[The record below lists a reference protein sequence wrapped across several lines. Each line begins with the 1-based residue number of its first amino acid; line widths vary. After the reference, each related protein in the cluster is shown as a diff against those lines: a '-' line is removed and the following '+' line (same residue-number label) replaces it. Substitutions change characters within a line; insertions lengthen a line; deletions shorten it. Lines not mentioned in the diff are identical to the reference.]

1 MKYTRNNNH
10 KIKTYKRML
19 SFLLALVLVL
29 NMVPYSYIGEKTG
42 TVITVKAAPDYSEE
56 DDPDPRFQHDASSNL
71 TINIEDL
78 VAYSQAY
85 QAYPKYHQ
93 FDNVSIST
101 SGDVTDFLD
110 GFQSIGIEELPFA
123 GSIAFQSNDN
133 KSLII
138 DVPLFDVVY
147 DTVSVNGGNPF
158 SISRIYADTTQEA
171 AKKGLA
177 LVANVVKA
185 NPDNTKEKASWNI
198 TAKTYTGDSER
209 MRLEGFSGFIGSMGE
224 DASLT
229 LTAGI
234 DLTGAVNSTIQM
246 EAGRDIGF
254 LCGSMGARASLTA
267 SVSVSGAPSTM
278 IPLISTTSGNAGGYV
293 GRMESGSSLNITSV
307 SGALF
312 DANTEIRTIAA
323 DSENGGW
330 AGGIVGKNNGGTAS
344 AAATTVNYSMTGV
357 DGAGGI
363 FGYYLAPTPA
373 EGETETTFDASGY
386 AINCKVNGTGYL
398 GGLFGMLENGS
409 NLKITGGAT
418 VDTTEK
424 TITGT
429 GIIST
434 HDSGNA
440 TSYGGIAGDYKAG
453 AQTNTIKI
461 ENILSKPQKTAGVT
475 YYGGGIGFVDETNPT
490 YIEMSGFKADGMVGC
505 SSDEID
511 TAGGLIG
518 SGNYCFLVSE
528 NVIVSTSDNNDSI
541 KGGGIIGKIAYG
553 VLSLKG
559 FADLSGAPINAVAYT
574 RGRVAGYRD
583 DALIFAESGW
593 DFTRR
598 SQGVDDVGTWGEVI
612 TFDDAKMKLE
622 DVLTVDYA
630 TAHTVAVG
638 SVTPSSIAN
647 CADFAKTAL
656 SLQIDASKNPFLTN
670 ANTVTASTDITLTDD
685 INLTGTGLTG
695 FTRDNLT
702 ADKAD
707 ASKCTYKGTFNGG
720 GKTVTLAVGEPNG
733 SIYRHAFNGI
743 FGTLEG
749 ATVKDV
755 TLTGTV
761 NVNANITMYAGA
773 VAGRSK
779 NGIYIS
785 NVTINTEF
793 SNAGGSSLSMG
804 GFIGED
810 IQPDKASEVAGTV
823 TVDEDAYHI
832 NISNSN
838 FNGKITGNN
847 SNFGI
852 GGLIGKIFHDRNQAR
867 NWKISNCTIGGTIEN
882 TANREAQEIGGLIG
896 KIEAYSAGD
905 NDSYSARTLTLDNIT
920 VDSLTMKG
928 KVYHNIGNEK
938 KYNTLTCGGLLGYSW
953 FNTDVVMTA
962 KGVTVKN
969 SSVTMENEYADYG
982 DFAGLV
988 YSATGHWTVNKLDIQ
1003 SITAS
1008 AANAKSYG
1016 MIVNRGWNVKS
1027 DENFYSGGSRSALY
1041 LDLPAGHTYN
1051 ISSFT
1056 DSLPTGIVFDELT
1069 AYSAYY
1075 RESENVRSA
1084 SDGDTREPSDIMENG
1099 QGVVS
1104 IHTGLTMD
1112 GSAAS
1117 TSYQAKTSRGAAPNP
1132 YTRYYYNLDTVT
1144 SSNVDSLTTPQMK
1157 LMSWGV
1163 NQYVSRNLKKFF
1175 ADPFNGTITDGTYNM
1190 QGYSWYPVDVD
1201 SALIVN
1207 GTFAFYNKEF
1217 EGSED
1222 ANAAGTNPVTYD
1234 YFRTSLYDA
1243 TNSSITQHYMMQNG
1257 LLHDVN
1263 SSVTVGENGVT
1274 LKGNVG
1280 AKDDTSGTGAFIC
1293 GIVSGTSG
1301 NTSRVDTSG
1310 GVILDGI
1317 YVHNLATYSSYA
1329 PLLINSVDSF
1339 AELAIENVK
1348 VKDDDSYKNNAALP
1362 VISGVK
1368 KAATSLIG
1376 DVGNF
1381 SARSINIE
1389 FKKIQLDGRTASINN
1404 TDNANTA
1411 LTGKYHTDLSIFTK
1425 ATLLNRFSYSS
1436 GGSGVYN
1443 YAIGLDWDD
1452 EAHEVTYG
1460 KEVGY
1465 TGTDTNS
1472 QYPNQERWYDGQD
1485 HTGGYLT
1492 SPYNKTTTLND
1503 TEAAA
1508 ALSTLFKGSFL
1519 PYVAVGYNA
1528 SEKTYQLKVN
1538 HEAASLTGCGT
1549 YNHPY
1554 SISDGNQLVMIQQ
1567 ILAGNPPSGAKLNYI
1582 GNRTDHWCDGTTQCV
1597 SYTWNGSN
1605 FLMDSNNSKTVSLID
1620 MRKHL
1625 AESYYKLANSIT
1637 IEEGSGFE
1645 GLGDLGTTSD
1655 AYAVFRGVIDGGNF
1669 EVINKTSY
1677 PLIASSYGSV
1687 VTNLSVTVDANISIE
1702 QVSRSAFTIA
1712 AGGCDNYGA
1721 VIGQIMGGDNIIDGV
1736 TVTYS
1741 DKASITLSGKYAQLV
1756 PVGGY
1761 VGVIERGCLIFRGME
1776 TERGKNTIQ
1785 GLGGTNSSKVTDGTN
1800 TDLLSETNTKWLY
1813 VNPIIGRVLDGYAM
1827 TEASAY
1833 RPFETGK
1840 RTYNSGETINDSNG
1854 ALTMK
1859 NGRKNYSIPDVVIP
1873 TGDADKL
1880 DVDEYV
1886 AVAKTDGMS
1895 TDNMYKTSINI
1906 PNAQAMFI
1914 LSALSHAHI
1923 CSSGTYYQRKA
1934 AYYTDYSASYGGDWK
1949 IVRRAE
1955 YSHVGESGL
1964 GEDNADYQTSL
1975 KDVATVNSNGTGL
1988 IPYTV
1993 ANYTTSFEVVNGN
2006 NTYQGYGIFN
2016 AARNTTS
2023 VDFNIGSSSNG
2034 EDSTED
2040 TEQVDTSKIWY
2051 LPDGFRG
2058 IGGFHFGN
2066 NNPADRMF
2074 YLRNFNGNG
2083 YVISLD
2089 MQYAQYGKDTDKSWF
2104 DYDTYYPGY
2113 NTQETGFGLFNNI
2126 TENAKGRVTD
2136 DEQNT
2141 NTINRITLKGNIS
2154 TYIYKPDGTL
2164 VESSYQDTQNRVT
2177 DPRYLTAAGFAGRD
2191 IYNVN
2196 AQFNFENVLLTDL
2209 YVKSSKYAAG
2219 LLSLVNPNN
2228 DNGKITIK
2236 HCSTSNLEIEGGLYA
2251 AGCIGRFM
2259 KGQLEVDDLDLK
2271 FKSIKNDKFS
2281 SDTWNQNGEKNGVAG
2296 IVASVNSQLI
2306 PMTFK
2311 NVTLGDKT
2319 KTSYIGYTD
2328 GTKYKNK
2335 DQETVFAG
2343 GLVGDTRSKSPIVME
2358 NCTAYNLNVYG
2369 HRAGVFA
2376 GHIYPQ
2382 AQTTSTIYNCH
2393 AINTLG
2399 DQVKVYGVLNYGADT
2414 EDGGAAAMVGF
2425 IDRAQINLIDCSVEG
2440 YNVYGTRDVGGAFGQ
2455 LRLRDANSTI
2465 NMHVVNFKLENVHI
2479 YADYKAGGLVG
2490 YMKVSNTSGTSGN
2503 LTGYNIVTNN
2513 VYIDKNKQTSVTD
2526 GGNVIGKRDNPFVIK
2541 LAGIS
2546 QQGAVPTDKIV
2557 GTGAK
2562 ISNVESKYGTGGYIV
2577 YADYTGAALKNS
2589 TQGKTFSGFNNTN
2602 NVGAFNSDTRT
2613 FTDPVTDNWPYATTS
2628 KITNLTSG
2636 DVSQFLSG
2644 DGVNSSAITSILSEL
2659 SGTSNKRYTVAGEA
2673 IGTYNT
2679 SKITQQIS
2687 TAYKE
2692 YGNYGG
2698 LDFPV
2703 LVLDSTAAT
2712 ETSELVNNY
2721 LKLLTNTDYNFA
2733 ASDYNG
2739 NDESKAFRVVR
2750 TTYQYKD
2757 ESFTATN
2764 AAPTL
2769 QYNSTL
2775 GFYMTAG
2782 KVDSNSEYPQFTLL
2796 DVQFFDPQDSSTEN
2810 RKVAYHLY
2818 VPVYT
2823 SRVTQFKF
2831 NSHIASGTDYY
2842 SDPYTGRSLFENL
2855 GTPVTLKLDFSYN
2868 TRTPQEWITAING
2881 GESVMGNYYKTVSIG
2896 NETSNWKSGTKFAL
2910 VDVKNNG
2917 KVYYLDNFVGGS
2929 TNLSLNLKD
2938 FKDENDNAFKP
2949 VPLYKV
2955 LNVVIGEDANGKLVQ
2970 LAEGDDESTATV
2982 SYNGNLFRPWVSTDG
2997 DVTKYSVTGVTP
3009 EAFETYYLSIFT
3021 PKASANESIYHY
3033 KFRTIDKLTDKT
3045 DDAMPAC
3052 KISGTNYACDLY
3064 SGDLYSN
3071 SISSLDVTSNSSD
3084 DPKLTETN
3092 NSLTVTMNATVSL
3105 TDNALQN
3112 GIKENLKA
3120 NTGASIY
3127 QTFLMTYDMLDV
3139 GGTSKIGIQPGSD
3152 PIVGVTSY
3160 TINNADVKSGSSINK
3175 TLNHIEFANNT
3186 NLRSVLISENGNA
3199 IISLTTKLQY
3209 DISTLGVQFPEKPEG
3224 TAQQIGS
3231 SVIGY
3236 SKLASSTARAA
3247 FSSTFD
3253 VKKDATRYYCDDTVS
3268 AKLSYHLDIGN
3279 ENTNSEP
3286 AGPYTDL
3293 GINSYEFT
3301 DETYAIY
3308 TEARYDTSMLKGAG
3322 DYVQL
3327 TLKLSDKSDYS
3338 KWLPVDSYIAEIK
3351 ILDKNGIDML
3361 SGAYTGDA
3369 RLTHTAGTG
3378 TEYVLR
3384 VKKSL
3389 LEADGENI
3397 YIFPIE
3403 LTINTGDGKL
3413 KGKKNAAGDA
3423 MLYANYMV
3431 HLDAAIYPQLSGGD
3445 VFEPSKAEDHLIYT
3459 NARMDVTYQGE

>member
-1 MKYTRNNNH
+1 MKRRRNGVNKNIF
-10 KIKTYKRML
+10 KKLISSIT
-19 SFLLALVLVL
+19 AIVLVFNAL
-29 NMVPYSYIGEKTG
+29 PLTEIGEKSG
-42 TVITVKAAPDYSEE
+42 VIRNVVVAAAYSEE
-56 DDPDPRFQHDASSNL
+56 DDPNPDFQHDSNNAL
-71 TINIEDL
+71 SINIEDL
-78 VAYSQAY
+78 VAYSEAY

-101 SGDVTDFLD
+101 SGDVTDLLD
-110 GFQSIGIEELPFA
+110 GFKSLGCHDFPFA

-138 DVPLFDVVY
+138 DVPLFDEVL
-147 DTVSVNGGNPF
+147 DTATVNAGNAF
-158 SISRIYADTTQEA
+158 SISRIYANSTEEA
-171 AKKGLA
+171 SKKYLP
-177 LVANVVKA
+177 LVANIVRADTISGKA
-185 NPDNTKEKASWNI
+185 KASWNI
-198 TAKTYTGDSER
+198 TAKTYMGDSELQR
-209 MRLEGFSGFIGSMGE
+209 VDSFAGFIDSME
-224 DASLT
+224 ANSSISLS
-229 LTAGI
+229 AGI
-234 DLTGAVNSTIQM
+234 DLTGSLNSTISI
-246 EAGRDIGF
+246 ETNRDVGF
-254 LCGSMGARASLTA
+254 LCGNMGEGATLTSSITTSAS
-267 SVSVSGAPSTM
+267 SGNI
-278 IPLISTTSGNAGGYV
+278 IPLITTSNGNAGGYI
-293 GRMESGSSLNITSV
+293 GRMESGATFTLTSV

-312 DANTEIRTIAA
+312 DSNTEIKTTASDA
-323 DSENGGW
+323 MNGGYS
-330 AGGIVGKNNGGTAS
+330 GGVVGKNNCGTVTLPSS
-344 AAATTVNYSMTGV
+344 AFAISAIMTGV
-357 DGAGGI
+357 DGAGGV
-363 FGYYLAPTPA
+363 FGYYNVSAPVSPA
-373 EGETETTFDASGY
+373 TSNVFDASTLT
-386 AINCKVNGTGYL
+386 IDCKVNGTGYV
-398 GGLFGMLENGS
+398 GGLFGVLENNYNFTINGGAVVGTNPS
-409 NLKITGGAT
+409 AITGS
-418 VDTTEK
+418 D
-424 TITGT
+424 IS
-429 GIIST
+429 ST
-434 HDSGNA
+434 HDNGSVSA
-440 TSYGGIAGDYKAG
+440 YGGIVGEYKTN
-453 AQTNTIKI
+453 AQTNTLKI
-461 ENILSKPQKTAGVT
+461 ENIVSNPTRSDETSAT
-475 YYGGGIGFVDETNPT
+475 YYGGGIGFVEESNPA
-490 YIEMSGFKADGMVGC
+490 YAEFKGFKLNNAVGC
-505 SSDEID
+505 
-511 TAGGLIG
+511 TPGGAFGGLVGKGDKSFI
-518 SGNYCFLVSE
+518 VSN
-528 NVIVSTSDNNDSI
+528 NVIISTSDAI
-541 KGGGIIGKIAYG
+541 KGGGIVGSIAYG
-553 VLSLKG
+553 VLAFKG
-559 FADLSGAPINAVAYT
+559 FADFSNASVTAAAYTSGAV
-574 RGRVAGYRD
+574 VGYRD
-583 DALIFAESGW
+583 DALVFAEDEW
-593 DFTRR
+593 KLTRK
-598 SQGVDDVGTWGEVI
+598 SQNIDDIATWGEII
-612 TFDDAKMKLE
+612 TFDDTNMIIG
-622 DVLTVDYA
+622 DVMTVDY
-630 TAHTVAVG
+630 TAAHSVTIG
-638 SVTPSSIAN
+638 SVTPTAVN
-647 CADFAKTAL
+647 TPATFAKVAL
-656 SLQIDASKNPFLTN
+656 SLKIDASQNAFITN
-670 ANTVTASTDITLTDD
+670 SNSITSSTNITLTDD
-685 INLTGTGLTG
+685 VDLSGTGLTG
-695 FTRDNLT
+695 FTRDNIQK
-702 ADKAD
+702 DKGNTD
-707 ASKCTYKGTFNGG
+707 KCTYSGTFNGG
-720 GKTVTLAVGEPNG
+720 SHTITLAIGEPNG
-733 SIYRHAFNGI
+733 RVYRHAYVGL
-743 FGTLEG
+743 FGVTSG
-749 ATVKDV
+749 AKIQDV
-755 TLTGTV
+755 TLDGTLDV
-761 NVNANITMYAGA
+761 SAADLTTYAGA
-773 VAGRSK
+773 LTGYSK
-779 NGIYIS
+779 DGINIS
-785 NVTINTEF
+785 GVTVKTELT
-793 SNAGGSSLSMG
+793 NAGGKWLSMG

-810 IQPDKASEVAGTV
+810 NNSTGATVNVDSSSYHICITDSTFNGSISGNASDFSAAGVIGKIYHNKDEVRTWLMSDV
-823 TVDEDAYHI
+823 TVSGSI
-832 NISNSN
+832 GNSSN
-838 FNGKITGNN
+838 KHAQA
-847 SNFGI
+847 I
-852 GGLIGKIFHDRNQAR
+852 GGLIGQ
-867 NWKISNCTIGGTIEN
+867 
-882 TANREAQEIGGLIG
+882 
-896 KIEAYSAGD
+896 IEAYSSDG
-905 NDSYSARTLTLDNIT
+905 SYNSRTLTLDGISISNLT
-920 VDSLTMKG
+920 VSGTVGHGSNDTSVLS
-928 KVYHNIGNEK
+928 H
-938 KYNTLTCGGLLGYSW
+938 GGLLGYSW
-953 FNTDVVMTA
+953 LNTDVVMTNN
-962 KGVTVKN
+962 GVTISD
-969 SSVTMENEYADYG
+969 SSVNMNNIKSSDYG

-988 YSATGHWTVNKLDIQ
+988 YNATGHWKINKLDIQ

-1016 MIVNRGWNVKS
+1016 MIVNKGWYVGSGKDYYS
-1027 DENFYSGGSRSALY
+1027 DGTRSALY
-1041 LDLPAGHTYN
+1041 LELPSGYTYN
-1051 ISSFT
+1051 IKSFT
-1056 DSLPTGIVFDELT
+1056 DSGLPSGIVYDELV

-1075 RESENVRSA
+1075 TESENIRGP
-1084 SDGDTREPSDIMENG
+1084 SDGDNREPSDIMENG
-1099 QGVVS
+1099 QGIVS

-1112 GSAAS
+1112 GSNATS
-1117 TSYQAKTSRGAAPNP
+1117 SYQAKTSRGAKPNP

-1144 SSNVDSLTTPQMK
+1144 NDTVSNLSTPQMK

-1163 NQYVSRNLKKFF
+1163 RQYACANLKKHF
-1175 ADPFNGTITDGTYNM
+1175 ADPFSDNTIDNANYNM

-1201 SALIVN
+1201 SAITVN
-1207 GTFAFYNKEF
+1207 GNFRFYNKEF
-1217 EGSED
+1217 EGSEE
-1222 ANAAGTNPVTYD
+1222 ANVAGSNPTTYD
-1234 YFRTSLYDA
+1234 YFRTSLYDS

-1257 LLHDVN
+1257 LFHDVN
-1263 SSVTVGENGVT
+1263 GSVSVGADGIT
-1274 LKGNVG
+1274 LQGNIG
-1280 AKDDTSGTGAFIC
+1280 AKDNTSGTGALIC
-1293 GIVSGTSG
+1293 GIIAGSSDANAGV
-1301 NTSRVDTSG
+1301 NTTNGD
-1310 GVILDGI
+1310 VILDGV
-1317 YVHNLATYSSYA
+1317 YVHNILAYSDYA
-1329 PLLINSVDSF
+1329 PLLINKADSYV
-1339 AELAIENVK
+1339 ELNIENVK
-1348 VKDDDSYKNNAALP
+1348 VKEDASYKTNSAIPMIN
-1362 VISGVK
+1362 GVK

-1376 DVGNF
+1376 DVGND
-1381 SARSINIE
+1381 SARSIKIE
-1389 FKKIQLDGRTASINN
+1389 FKKIQLDGRTAAIDDTNG
-1404 TDNANTA
+1404 ANTS
-1411 LTGKYHTDLSIFTK
+1411 LTSKYHTDLTIFTN
-1425 ATLLNRFSYSS
+1425 ATLLNKFSYNS
-1436 GGSGVYN
+1436 GGSGVYD
-1443 YAIGLDWDD
+1443 YAIGLDWNSDTPV
-1452 EAHEVTYG
+1452 HNVTYG

-1465 TGTDTNS
+1465 TSSDSST
-1472 QYPNQERWYDGQD
+1472 QYPDQERWYSGQD
-1485 HTGGYLT
+1485 HSSGYLT
-1492 SPYNKTTTLND
+1492 SPFNSSTTIGD
-1503 TEAAA
+1503 ASDAA
-1508 ALSTLFKGSFL
+1508 ALATLFKGSFL

-1554 SISDGNQLVMIQQ
+1554 SISNGNQLVMIQQ

-1597 SYTWNGSN
+1597 SYTWDGSN
-1605 FLMDSNNSKTVSLID
+1605 FLMDSNNSKIVSLGD

-1702 QVSRSAFTIA
+1702 QVSNSAFTIA

-1833 RPFETGK
+1833 RPFETGN

-1975 KDVATVNSNGTGL
+1975 KDVATVKSDGTGL
-1988 IPYTV
+1988 VPYTV

-2016 AARNTTS
+2016 AARDTTS
-2023 VDFNIGSSSNG
+2023 VDFNIGYSSNG
-2034 EDSTED
+2034 EVSTEE

-2066 NNPADRMF
+2066 NNPANRMF

-2104 DYDTYYPGY
+2104 DADAYYPGY
-2113 NTQETGFGLFNNI
+2113 NSQETGFGLFNNI

-2177 DPRYLTAAGFAGRD
+2177 DSRYLTAAGFAGRD
-2191 IYNVN
+2191 FYNVN

-2259 KGQLEVDDLDLK
+2259 RGQLEVDDLDLK

-2281 SDTWNQNGEKNGVAG
+2281 SDTWNTNGIDKNGVAG
-2296 IVASVNSQLI
+2296 IVASVYSQQI

-2328 GTKYKNK
+2328 GTKYNNK
-2335 DQETVFAG
+2335 DYETVFAG

-2399 DQVKVYGVLNYGADT
+2399 DQVKVYGVLNYGAST

-2455 LRLRDANSTI
+2455 LRLRDKNSTI

-2562 ISNVESKYGTGGYIV
+2562 ISNVESKYGNGGYIV

-2589 TQGKTFSGFNNTN
+2589 TQGKTFSVFNNTN
-2602 NVGAFNSDTRT
+2602 NVGAFNPDTRT

-2644 DGVNSSAITSILSEL
+2644 DGVNTSAITSILSGL

-2733 ASDYNG
+2733 AGDYNG
-2739 NDESKAFRVVR
+2739 TDETNAFRVVR
-2750 TTYQYKD
+2750 TTYKY
-2757 ESFTATN
+2757 ENGSFVEQSTE
-2764 AAPTL
+2764 PTL

-2775 GFYMTAG
+2775 GFYMTARS
-2782 KVDSNSEYPQFTLL
+2782 VDSNSIEPQFTLL
-2796 DVQFFDPQDSSTEN
+2796 DVQFFDPNDPSTTD

-2818 VPVYT
+2818 LPVYT
-2823 SRVTQFKF
+2823 SKVTQFRY
-2831 NSHIASGTDYY
+2831 NAYLASGTDYY
-2842 SDPYTGRSLFENL
+2842 AVPYTTRSLFENF
-2855 GTPVTLKLDFSYN
+2855 GTPVTLKVDYSYS
-2868 TRTPQEWITAING
+2868 TRTKAEWIAAING
-2881 GESVMGNYYKTVSIG
+2881 GESVMGNYYKTISIG
-2896 NETSNWKSGTKFAL
+2896 NETENWKAGTKFAL
-2910 VDVKNNG
+2910 VDVTNNG
-2917 KVYYLDNFVGGS
+2917 KVYYLDNFAGGN
-2929 TNLSLNLKD
+2929 TDLSLEFED
-2938 FKDENDNAFKP
+2938 FADENSNAYKP

-2955 LNVVIGEDANGKLVQ
+2955 LQVVVGQNDSGTLVKLEEGEGTTV
-2970 LAEGDDESTATV
+2970 ATV
-2982 SYNGNLFRPWVSTDG
+2982 SYNGELFRPAGTG
-2997 DVTKYSVTGVTP
+2997 DETKTKYSVTDVAVNAV
-3009 EAFETYYLSIFT
+3009 ESYYLSIFT
-3021 PKASANESIYHY
+3021 PKASTNENVYHY
-3033 KFRTIDKLTDKT
+3033 KFKTIDKLVAKT
-3045 DDAMPAC
+3045 DETMPSC
-3052 KISGTNYACDLY
+3052 KISGTNYVCDLY

-3071 SISSLDVTSNSSD
+3071 NISNLTVISNGTN
-3084 DPKLTETN
+3084 DPKLTESN
-3092 NSLTVTMNATVSL
+3092 NSLTVSMTAMVGL
-3105 TDNALQN
+3105 TDTAINK
-3112 GIKENLKA
+3112 GIKENLA
-3120 NTGASIY
+3120 SNTTAAIF
-3127 QTFLMTYDMLDV
+3127 QTFLMTYDMLDANQE
-3139 GGTSKIGIQPGSD
+3139 TKIGIQPGSE
-3152 PIVGVTSY
+3152 PTVGIISY
-3160 TINNADVKSGSSINK
+3160 TINRSDVNSASTINK

-3186 NLRSVLISENGNA
+3186 NLREALISSSGQAEIA
-3199 IISLTTKLQY
+3199 IAARLQY
-3209 DISTLGVQFPEKPEG
+3209 DSATLGIQFPKKTDG
-3224 TAQQIGS
+3224 SNLTVGS

-3236 SKLASSTARAA
+3236 SKLASSSAGAA

-3253 VKKDATRYYCDDTVS
+3253 MERDLMRYYCDDTVS
-3268 AKLSYHLDIGN
+3268 AKLNYHLDMAN
-3279 ENTNSEP
+3279 SNTNNEP

-3293 GINSYEFT
+3293 GINSYEMT
-3301 DETYAIY
+3301 DDTYAIY

-3322 DYVQL
+3322 EYVEL
-3327 TLKLSDKSDYS
+3327 TLKVSNKSSYTS
-3338 KWLPVDSYIAEIK
+3338 WLPIDSYINDIK
-3351 ILDKNGIDML
+3351 ILDKNGNDFLSDSYSGDAQITH
-3361 SGAYTGDA
+3361 SGATDDA
-3369 RLTHTAGTG
+3369 
-3378 TEYVLR
+3378 YVLR
-3384 VKKSL
+3384 VRKSL
-3389 LEADGENI
+3389 LETDGENI

-3403 LTINTGDGKL
+3403 LTVHTGDGKF
-3413 KGKKNAAGDA
+3413 KGKNNADGDP

-3431 HLDAAIYPQLSGGD
+3431 HLDAGIYSQLTGGD

-3459 NARMDVTYQGE
+3459 NARMDVSFQE